1 MILRKALT
9 VAHDEGGSVPHHGFP
24 AQVCPRSAVKTY
36 TVDDPFFICVHHTS
50 LLERFDAPVL
60 IAAGCFL
67 GIDVFE
73 LIDLKIH
80 RNDVVLLAQHVFPLQ
95 AEAQA

>member
-1 MILRKALT
+1 MYRITDSQPKC
-9 VAHDEGGSVPHHGFP
+9 VP
-24 AQVCPRSAVKTY
+24 AQQLKPTQLMTR
-36 TVDDPFFICVHHTS
+36 FFICVHHTN

-80 RNDVVLLAQHVFPLQ
+80 KNDVVLLAQHVFPLQ